1 MGVKQYLKRGF
12 DYLLHGVPIN
22 KIETSISYLNPSQR
36 LEGKNI
42 IVTGGGRGL
51 GFAMAK
57 RFVEEGAKVLIAGRS
72 IDHLKESALKIGCD
86 FLQIDVQNVESFDDF
101 FDDASSILGEINC
114 LVNNAGVSHHEGNIR
129 KVTFDDFDSQ
139 INTNLR
145 SGYFLSQKFIERF
158 EQNHLCY
165 GNILFISSER
175 SMMADDLPY
184 GITKAAI
191 NSLVQGLARELIKS
205 DIRVNAIAP
214 GVTIS
219 DMTGYERGGNIAL
232 SSQMTGRVYFPEEIA
247 EIACFLLSDVSNL
260 LNGQII
266 VCNEGKSINYRR

>member
-114 LVNNAGVSHHEGNIR
+114 LVNNAGVSHHDLDIFYR
-129 KVTFDDFDSQ
+129 K
-139 INTNLR
+139 
-145 SGYFLSQKFIERF
+145 
-158 EQNHLCY
+158 
-165 GNILFISSER
+165 
-175 SMMADDLPY
+175 
-184 GITKAAI
+184 
-191 NSLVQGLARELIKS
+191 SL
-205 DIRVNAIAP
+205 
-214 GVTIS
+214 
-219 DMTGYERGGNIAL
+219 
-232 SSQMTGRVYFPEEIA
+232 
-247 EIACFLLSDVSNL
+247 
-260 LNGQII
+260 
-266 VCNEGKSINYRR
+266 

>member
-1 MGVKQYLKRGF
+1 
-12 DYLLHGVPIN
+12 
-22 KIETSISYLNPSQR
+22 
-36 LEGKNI
+36 
-42 IVTGGGRGL
+42 
-51 GFAMAK
+51 
-57 RFVEEGAKVLIAGRS
+57 
-72 IDHLKESALKIGCD
+72 
-86 FLQIDVQNVESFDDF
+86 
-101 FDDASSILGEINC
+101 
-114 LVNNAGVSHHEGNIR
+114 
-129 KVTFDDFDSQ
+129 
-139 INTNLR
+139 
-145 SGYFLSQKFIERF
+145 
-158 EQNHLCY
+158 
-165 GNILFISSER
+165 
-175 SMMADDLPY
+175 MADDLPY